1 MALNLPFDMQQV
13 AIVLVALVSGLMGT
27 TIRIFLQYKRDGS
40 FPASG
45 LDIYVEAFLGC
56 VAGGLM
62 WLTNIF
68 DGMREVAVM
77 GLIAGYAGVDF
88 IENWFED
95 RREEGE

>member
-1 MALNLPFDMQQV
+1 MALNLPFDMYQV
-13 AIVLVALVSGLMGT
+13 AVFMVAVICGLLGT
-27 TIRIFLQYKRDGS
+27 TIRIYVQYKRDGD
-40 FPASG
+40 FPSTG
-45 LDIYVEAFLGC
+45 LDLYVEVFLGIC
-56 VAGGLM
+56 AGGLM

-68 DGMREVAVM
+68 DTMREVAIM

>member
-1 MALNLPFDMQQV
+1 MAINIPFDMQAVAVFLV
-13 AIVLVALVSGLMGT
+13 AIIAGLFGT
-27 TIRIFLQYKRDGS
+27 TIRIYVQYKRDGT
-40 FPASG
+40 FPTSG
-45 LDIYVEAFLGC
+45 LDLYVEIFLGMC
-56 VAGGLM
+56 AGGLM

-95 RREEGE
+95 RKPEGE

>member
-1 MALNLPFDMQQV
+1 MALNIPFDMQSVAVALV
-13 AIVLVALVSGLMGT
+13 AIVAWLMGT

-40 FPASG
+40 SPASG
-45 LDIYVEAFLGC
+45 LDLYVEVFLGC

-68 DGMREVAVM
+68 DGMRQVAVM

-95 RREEGE
+95 RSETEE